1 MAGKNYQSFTERVVL
16 VTNAA
21 HGVGRAVSLQL
32 AMAGAYVVA
41 HYEPH
46 DASGAYIIEQLQEI
60 GTLGRGA
67 AGVVT
72 DAAGARAVVAQVE
85 AIYGR
90 LDALVHVVPVMPD
103 ATTET
108 AWDETGETDWRKS
121 CDDALGSAFFCAQA
135 AFPLLRA
142 RPSPSIS
149 NIMPEVRG
157 LAGHTVRA
165 GLVGLTQHLAAILA
179 PRVRVNGVTSTSA
192 TPADE
197 TARAACYLLSSEARH
212 ITGQILHV
220 AKHEL

>member
-21 HGVGRAVSLQL
+21 HGVGRAVSMQL

-41 HYEPH
+41 HYAPD
-46 DASGAYIIEQLQEI
+46 DASGAYVIEQLQEI

-90 LDALVHVVPVMPD
+90 LDALVHVVP
-103 ATTET
+103 TIGLTEET
-108 AWDETGETDWRKS
+108 AWHETAETDWRKS
-121 CDDALGSAFFCAQA
+121 SDDALGSAFFCAQA

-157 LAGHTVRA
+157 LAGHTMRA

-197 TARAACYLLSSEARH
+197 AARAACYLLSSEARH

-220 AKHEL
+220 AKHDF